1 MTAIYIVVIILIA
14 TITGVG
20 TYWAWANH
28 KRYKYNLQV
37 STELDRLMKETLN
50 LVKKYREFS
59 HTQEKTKS
67 DTLNSPAMLSTILTV
82 LVKKYGNVRLSVR
95 DFMIPEEDY
104 VSVYVDTATRELLLS
119 VNDTLDETNSYSM
132 VNFTDPDDNT
142 FH

>member
-1 MTAIYIVVIILIA
+1 MTAIYVVVIILIA
-14 TITGVG
+14 SITGVG
-20 TYWAWANH
+20 AYWAWANY

-59 HTQEKTKS
+59 LSQDKTKS
-67 DTLNSPAMLSTILTV
+67 DPLNSPAMLSTILTV

-104 VSVYVDTATRELLLS
+104 VSVYVDTKTRELLLS